1 MSQKRPSPRVALEP
15 RARLG
20 EGPVWD
26 DRTRSLYFVDALN
39 QRVHQYFPERN
50 SSRPFEVGDL
60 VSSLAFTRGDK
71 LLVAV
76 KKGLAMLDTVSGEL
90 TPLLEIE
97 TDRPANKLNDGKCD
111 ARGRFWLGSFSKE
124 QGEASLYRFDPDG
137 TLHVMQTGLTGANG
151 LGWSPDGRTFY
162 LTDSGEK
169 LIYAYDFDEDA
180 GAIEHRRVL
189 IDLSDGDG
197 IPDGL
202 CVDRE
207 GCLWSAQFGGGCVI
221 RFDADGRELE
231 RIEFPAP
238 QTTSCA
244 FGGAGL
250 RTLYVTS
257 AAAGLSEDELEEF
270 LNSGDLF
277 RIELDVEGLPF
288 HPFGG

>member
-1 MSQKRPSPRVALEP
+1 MSQNRPSPEIALEP

-26 DRTRSLYFVDALN
+26 HRTRSLYFVDALN
-39 QRVHQYFPERN
+39 QRVHQYFPERGN
-50 SSRPFEVGDL
+50 SRPFEIGDL

-71 LLVAV
+71 LLLAV
-76 KKGLAMLDTVSGEL
+76 KNGLVMLDTTTGGL
-90 TPLLEIE
+90 TPLLELE
-97 TDRPANKLNDGKCD
+97 TDKPANKLNDGKCD

-180 GAIEHRRVL
+180 GSIDHRRVL
-189 IDLSDGDG
+189 IDLSEADP

-202 CVDRE
+202 CVDTE

-221 RFDADGRELE
+221 RFDAEGRELE
-231 RIEFPAP
+231 RIELPAP

-244 FGGAGL
+244 FGGNEL

-277 RIELDVEGLPF
+277 QIEMEVEGLPF